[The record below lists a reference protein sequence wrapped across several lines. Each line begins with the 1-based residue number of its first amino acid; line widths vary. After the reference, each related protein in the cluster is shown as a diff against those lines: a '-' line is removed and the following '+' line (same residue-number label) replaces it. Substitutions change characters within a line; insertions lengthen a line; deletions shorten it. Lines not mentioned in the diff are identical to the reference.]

1 MRAALLLSLF
11 ALSSLFA
18 LVIPACGGDDGD
30 PPSNEQPDAGDGKVR
45 PPPSGVHIT
54 EAAACDAL
62 LAAFEARR
70 QALGC
75 TVITSRTCPNLVRAQ
90 VGGEACLEY
99 DEGSVNGCVAHY
111 NEQTSCEA
119 LAEALDN
126 CIATSYPGT
135 QSANCP

>member
-1 MRAALLLSLF
+1 MRTGALLLSLF
-11 ALSSLFA
+11 SL
-18 LVIPACGGDDGD
+18 LLPVIPACGGDDGD
-30 PPSNEQPDAGDGKVR
+30 PPTNDEPDAGDGKVR

-62 LAAFEARR
+62 LAAFDARR
-70 QALGC
+70 QTLGC

-90 VGGEACLEY
+90 VSGEACLEY

-111 NEQTSCEA
+111 NEQSTCEA
-119 LAEALDN
+119 LAAALDD